1 MSITRWSDANGNLRI
16 TIKYAGI
23 SRTFTNEYDANR
35 YRLRIEREVLNI
47 EDF

>member
-1 MSITRWSDANGNLRI
+1 MSITRWNDANGNLRI
-16 TIKYAGI
+16 TIKYAGT
-23 SRTFTNEYDANR
+23 SRTFTNEHDANR